1 LCGTTYSVIDPNDVQ
16 ICDGQLVES
25 TFDQQTVTDLSIY
38 PKQPFD
44 ISGGRTGTIAFDVND
59 DTNGTHSVWPELW
72 YTDAPVPT
80 PFVHN
85 NFLQSVPANGFGI
98 RLAASCPANYGA
110 GCYVRNA
117 CPNYP
122 ANVPVV
128 TVDSAIVVN
137 NYVANDVPAFFPP
150 TAPAGSLT
158 VTPVGCV
165 QASSGPGNMNHFELR
180 VSQNEIDVYGTDA
193 GTTGPLK
200 ELAIITN
207 AGLTLTRGLVF
218 MNDAHYNA
226 DKFGNGQANHTFT
239 WDNFA
244 FDGPLLPQDLALDV
258 VDALTPVGPAYP
270 GMFNEGWLVGP
281 SNPTP
286 VSLTIP
292 GAYNVTD
299 AIGALLTFNFA
310 PLTLPTIQN
319 PPAPFISYS
328 VNNGTPQ
335 LAPWPFVACPLQN
348 GSPACYIYTIAV
360 PVNLSDVKAGIN
372 TVQFTSTSDV
382 SIANVD
388 MILRGAAGIP
398 CTSGCPATLPMPT
411 ITITPSA
418 STITTAQPL
427 TVNVLITGTGSSA
440 PVPTGTVTLSGV
452 GFISAP
458 VTLNGSGAATISVP
472 AGALYAGPDLLT
484 VAYSGDSNY
493 LYTNENSPV
502 TVNNIQPVSGQTAI
516 YITPIY
522 EGSIPT
528 TQSDTFNIDILGT
541 DSFTAALTPTG
552 TVTLTGAGFDSGPVQ
567 LNGGVAQIFAPAG
580 SMAPG
585 TWTFMANYSGDSNFA
600 AGSFAAAN
608 MLTITGPAITPAP
621 PTMTTPALAS
631 TATPSTGT
639 TADPITVTVGV
650 VVAGSGISAP
660 APSGT
665 VTLTGTGFATQT
677 VTLNTNAGAFFA
689 IPAGALAVGTDTLL
703 VSYSGDSNYNAT
715 GNQLTITITGGGTL
729 TPQTITFS
737 SIAAQTV
744 GTPLTLLA
752 TASSGL
758 AVSYSSS
765 TTAVCTVAGS
775 TATFLTAGSCTI
787 QAAQAGNGTFAA
799 ATPVTQS
806 FTVNAAALTP
816 QTITFGTIAAQTV
829 GTPLTLSATASSGLA
844 VSYSSSTTSVCTVA
858 GAVTTFLTA
867 GTCTIQATQAGNG
880 TYAAAT
886 PVTQSF
892 TVNAAAQ
899 TSQTIT
905 FSSIAAQTVGTPLTL
920 SATASSGLAV
930 SYSSSTTAVCTVA
943 GATATFLT
951 AGTCTIQ
958 ATQAGNRT
966 FAAATP
972 VLQSFTVNTA
982 AKTSQT
988 ITFGPI
994 AVQTVGTPL
1003 TLPATASSGLAVSY
1017 SSSTTA
1023 VCTVAG
1029 ATATFLTAGTCT
1041 IQATQAGNGTYAA
1054 ATAVTQSFTVNAA
1067 VLTFQTITFGPIAA
1081 QTVGTP
1087 LTLSATATSGLAIS
1101 YSSSTTSVCTVAGA
1115 TATFLTSGTCTIQ
1128 VTQVG
1133 NGTFAAA
1140 TPVTQSFTVN
1150 AAAQTSQTITFAQPI
1165 SQITYTS
1172 GLTILL
1178 SATGGASGNPVVFA
1192 LDASSTGTG
1201 IISSST
1207 LTVTGAGTLVIDAN
1221 QAGNSSYSAAAQVQ
1235 RTVVVNAAAPP
1246 TPDFAI
1252 STSPASLSSLPGVSV
1267 SLAVSV
1273 ADVGGPFNSAVL
1285 LSVSGLPAGATA
1297 TFAPTSVTPGSST
1310 VSSQLTI
1317 QTATSTTTAAVS
1329 KSGWPLGVP
1338 ALSFL
1343 GLMFISSKR
1352 RRGWFSLA
1360 ILLFFSMGT
1369 VLALSG
1375 CGGSSSGL
1383 SNITPPPATYTL
1395 IVTGISG
1402 TDTHS
1407 STAQLSVQ

>member
-1 LCGTTYSVIDPNDVQ
+1 MVTPTSPGCQLLSAPAGTVPAYCETFDNPEGTGDRSGALGSDWGVSRIVGSSNLGQGQYYDVTPTAIQLCGTTYSAIDPNDIQ

-25 TFDQQTVTDLSIY
+25 SFDQQTVTDLSMY

-44 ISGGRTGTIAFDVND
+44 ISGGRTGTIAFDVSD
-59 DTNGTHSVWPELW
+59 DTNGTHSVWPDVW

-85 NFLQSVPANGFGI
+85 TFLQSEPANGFGI
-98 RLAASCPANYGA
+98 LLAASCPANYGA

-128 TVDSAIVVN
+128 TVDSVIVVN
-137 NYVANDVPAFFPP
+137 NYVVNDVPAFFPP
-150 TAPAGSLT
+150 AAPAGSLT

-165 QASSGPGNMNHFELR
+165 QASSGPGNMNHFEFR
-180 VSQNEIDVYGTDA
+180 VSQNEIDVFGTDA

-200 ELAIITN
+200 EIAVITN

-218 MNDAHYNA
+218 MNDEHYNA
-226 DKFGNGQANHTFT
+226 DKFGNGQAAHTFT

-244 FDGPLLPQDLALDV
+244 FDGPVLPQDLALDV
-258 VDALTPVGPAYP
+258 VDALTPVGPSYA

-292 GAYNVTD
+292 GAYNVTQ
-299 AIGALLTFNFA
+299 ASGALLTFNFS
-310 PLTLPTIQN
+310 PLALPATQN
-319 PPAPFISYS
+319 PPAPFISYG

-335 LAPWPFVACPLQN
+335 LAPWPFGACPLQN
-348 GSPACYIYTIAV
+348 GSMACYIYTIAV
-360 PVNLSDVKAGIN
+360 PVNLSDVKTGTN
-372 TVQFTSTSDV
+372 TVQFTSTNDV

-411 ITITPSA
+411 ITVTPSA

-427 TVNVLITGTGSSA
+427 TVNVLIAGTGSSA
-440 PVPTGTVTLSGV
+440 PVPTGAVTLSGV
-452 GFISAP
+452 GFTSAP
-458 VTLNGSGAATISVP
+458 VTLNGSGIATISVP

-541 DSFTAALTPTG
+541 NSFMAALTPTG

-567 LNGGVAQIFAPAG
+567 LNNGVAQIFAPAG

-585 TWTFMANYSGDSNFA
+585 TWTFMANYSGDGNFA

-608 MLTITGPAITPAP
+608 TLTITGPAITPAP
-621 PTMTTPALAS
+621 PTMTTPGLVS

-665 VTLTGTGFATQT
+665 VTLTGAGFATQT

-689 IPAGALAVGTDTLL
+689 IPAGALAVGTDTLS
-703 VSYSGDSNYNAT
+703 VSYSGDSNYNAIS
-715 GNQLTITITGGGTL
+715 NQITITITGGGGTL
-729 TPQTITFS
+729 TPQTITLS

-744 GTPLTLLA
+744 GTPLTL
-752 TASSGL
+752 
-758 AVSYSSS
+758 
-765 TTAVCTVAGS
+765 
-775 TATFLTAGSCTI
+775 
-787 QAAQAGNGTFAA
+787 
-799 ATPVTQS
+799 
-806 FTVNAAALTP
+806 
-816 QTITFGTIAAQTV
+816 
-829 GTPLTLSATASSGLA
+829 SAMASSGLA
-844 VSYSSSTTSVCTVA
+844 VSYSSSTTSVCTVSGSTA
-858 GAVTTFLTA
+858 TFLTS

-892 TVNAAAQ
+892 TVNAAAK

-930 SYSSSTTAVCTVA
+930 SYSSSTTLVCTVS
-943 GATATFLT
+943 GSTATFLT
-951 AGTCTIQ
+951 SGNCTI
-958 ATQAGNRT
+958 R
-966 FAAATP
+966 
-972 VLQSFTVNTA
+972 
-982 AKTSQT
+982 
-988 ITFGPI
+988 
-994 AVQTVGTPL
+994 
-1003 TLPATASSGLAVSY
+1003 
-1017 SSSTTA
+1017 
-1023 VCTVAG
+1023 
-1029 ATATFLTAGTCT
+1029 
-1041 IQATQAGNGTYAA
+1041 ATQAGNGTY
-1054 ATAVTQSFTVNAA
+1054 
-1067 VLTFQTITFGPIAA
+1067 
-1081 QTVGTP
+1081 
-1087 LTLSATATSGLAIS
+1087 
-1101 YSSSTTSVCTVAGA
+1101 
-1115 TATFLTSGTCTIQ
+1115 
-1128 VTQVG
+1128 
-1133 NGTFAAA
+1133 AAA

-1150 AAAQTSQTITFAQPI
+1150 AASEIPQTITFAQPI
-1165 SQITYTS
+1165 SQITFTS

-1178 SATGGASGNPVVFA
+1178 SATGGASGNPIVFT

-1201 IISSST
+1201 TISGST
-1207 LTVTGAGTLVIDAN
+1207 LTVTVAGTLVIDAN

-1235 RTVVVNAAAPP
+1235 KTVVVNAAAPP

-1252 STSPASLSSLPGVSV
+1252 STNPASLSSLPGVS
-1267 SLAVSV
+1267 ASV
-1273 ADVGGPFNSAVL
+1273 AVTVADIGGPFNSAVT
-1285 LSVSGLPAGATA
+1285 LSVSGLPTGATA
-1297 TFAPTSVTPGSST
+1297 TFAPTSVTPAGST
-1310 VSSQLTI
+1310 VTSQLTI
-1317 QTATSTTTAAVS
+1317 QMAASTATAAVPPS
-1329 KSGWPLGVP
+1329 EWPLAVP
-1338 ALSFL
+1338 ALSFF
-1343 GLMFISSKR
+1343 GLMFISGKR
-1352 RRGWFSLA
+1352 RRSWLSLA
-1360 ILLFFSMGT
+1360 ALLFVSMGT
-1369 VLALSG
+1369 VLAISG

-1383 SNITPPPATYTL
+1383 SNSTPPPKTYTL
-1395 IVTGISG
+1395 IVTGTSG

-1407 STAQLSVQ
+1407 STVQLSVQ